1 MLATIFGWPK
11 EATLEDR
18 KLNARWLIDQS
29 GVKDEN
35 MTMTFTDKKGR
46 LSNYARLRFSNQGLR
61 DRSSL
66 PWSNSLR
73 QSWHQRCKRRGW
85 LFGTWRPDAP
95 GDIKVWFK
103 EKNKGNFEKKW
114 CSTFSFFMVMVLYFL
129 FLTSPITISVSS
141 VQLVKLLVTGTQQ
154 MGWEDP
160 AEWSNRVTNLGDE
173 VKIQQ
178 RHELFSSICW
188 CVFYWNRSLSRC
200 TQSFKTIQ
208 HSWQVMDWKQ
218 KDLNWDSK
226 RSVDK
231 FDENI
236 SDQWIEP

>member
-1 MLATIFGWPK
+1 MQKTRMAVWNL
-11 EATLEDR
+11 
-18 KLNARWLIDQS
+18 
-29 GVKDEN
+29 
-35 MTMTFTDKKGR
+35 
-46 LSNYARLRFSNQGLR
+46 
-61 DRSSL
+61 
-66 PWSNSLR
+66 
-73 QSWHQRCKRRGW
+73 
-85 LFGTWRPDAP
+85 AP
-95 GDIKVWFK
+95 GCARRHQGMIQGKNTK
-103 EKNKGNFEKKW
+103 EILNNLMFNVYIFYGYGPVK
-114 CSTFSFFMVMVLYFL
+114 L
-129 FLTSPITISVSS
+129 FITSPITISVSS

-200 TQSFKTIQ
+200 TQSIKTIQ